1 MDDAASRKELDRL
14 LAGHST
20 RTVRLAAQVSKAVAE
35 AVARGEDPSQAVA
48 SGMDKVG
55 MAKAVRDTVATA
67 VVQSV
72 CVGYGIWPSVS
83 AAPPE
88 AMGGLRKTA
97 LSGVWDESGMKLSDR
112 LHGTDTAMRAEIA
125 QAIKGHVDAKA
136 SAWDAQRKIYDGYGM
151 GGAIRQVK
159 LSELPKDL
167 QDLADKAR
175 NVLTPEDFA
184 QLQGD
189 AKRLRA
195 YADRLATA
203 PLKAAYG
210 QMADRL
216 EKGLTKGLDRLVQ
229 TATEEKARYHA
240 SRILRT
246 EAARAWGQGFH
257 AECLENQDVVGIKWN
272 LSTSHKIF
280 DICDFNHQAD
290 LYGMGPGV
298 YPKAKWPRYPAHPH
312 CHCPQSKVF
321 VGMVPPERDNV
332 EAGGK
337 AALDG
342 MTESQRKR
350 LLTIKGAQG
359 FQGGSSW
366 KGDLRNHDGAVS
378 SGMSPGARAVVMGV
392 KQWQPDLQL
401 VPGVA
406 APVASSAAKVVQE
419 KAVHPVRKVVEFV
432 PAKSVKDAEQWARD
446 NKLADQV
453 SYKGLHVDAAN
464 GINKVLKE
472 HLDMFPGL
480 RSGLQFVGSS
490 QEQVKLAKAARKA
503 ENYSE
508 ASIRKAFRGDIGKS
522 TKAFSTDPRVKRYEG
537 FYGISFNTEFF
548 GTTYENT
555 LAMNEITTGQGQ
567 WYAAGRR
574 LGVEG
579 TVAHE
584 LGHQIDALFGLRS
597 DAEVATLW
605 EKALAN
611 GAADT
616 VSKYAA
622 SKGITE
628 AIAEGWA
635 EAFGSGVTREFA
647 EGLKRRIFKLKGTP

>member
-1 MDDAASRKELDRL
+1 MDDAASRKELDQL
-14 LAGHST
+14 LAGHSA

-35 AVARGEDPSQAVA
+35 AVARREDPFQAVA

-55 MAKAVRDTVATA
+55 MAQAVRDTVATA

-151 GGAIRQVK
+151 GGAIKQVK
-159 LSELPKDL
+159 LSDLPKDL
-167 QDLADKAR
+167 QNLADKAR
-175 NVLTPEDFA
+175 KVLTPEDFA

-195 YADRLATA
+195 YADRLVTA

-359 FQGGSSW
+359 FKGGSSW

-401 VPGVA
+401 VPGTAAAVA
-406 APVASSAAKVVQE
+406 KPAVKVEGIPEALTERQRNAVIEYSKEGYKPLNNALWSGSPSRTIREQASVLASA
-419 KAVHPVRKVVEFV
+419 
-432 PAKSVKDAEQWARD
+432 
-446 NKLADQV
+446 
-453 SYKGLHVDAAN
+453 
-464 GINKVLKE
+464 
-472 HLDMFPGL
+472 LDLLP
-480 RSGLQFVGSS
+480 Q
-490 QEQVKLAKAARKA
+490 
-503 ENYSE
+503 
-508 ASIRKAFRGDIGKS
+508 
-522 TKAFSTDPRVKRYEG
+522 
-537 FYGISFNTEFF
+537 
-548 GTTYENT
+548 
-555 LAMNEITTGQGQ
+555 
-567 WYAAGRR
+567 
-574 LGVEG
+574 VEG
-579 TVAHE
+579 TLYRGIQGGVSEVTKILAANTEGTDVAW
-584 LGHQIDALFGLRS
+584 LGFTSTSTDRDFADYHRDQGGIMVHILNGKGADISGISDKPNEKEVLLKNGTRFKVEKSLRLE
-597 DAEVATLW
+597 D
-605 EKALAN
+605 
-611 GAADT
+611 G
-616 VSKYAA
+616 
-622 SKGITE
+622 
-628 AIAEGWA
+628 
-635 EAFGSGVTREFA
+635 TRM
-647 EGLKRRIFKLKGTP
+647 LIMRQL